1 MKLNEYL
8 DINELTSLIN
18 NGFITV
24 REHDEFPL
32 RILNYAKKAAG
43 IRNDKWP
50 DALLKSRGLIV
61 DNDDNIVAMGMRKFW
76 NVERTTW
83 LKKPLIVADK
93 LDGSLGVV
101 YVWKGVPYIA
111 TRGSFHSEMADWANK
126 FLDENLDYRQ
136 WLYNEPVV
144 NSPLTPHVEIIFNAN
159 RIVVDYDYEDLVL
172 LGYNDD
178 RSWTPAQQEWTYPG
192 RIAQSFQFD
201 SLKEIFKSEYRP
213 NAEGFVILDS
223 AGQMKK
229 YKYEEYL
236 ALHKA
241 VSNMTERAIYNK
253 MVTGDVDEFIL
264 SLPDEF
270 QDEAQ
275 SLATRLRS
283 AYNEKRKEFYN
294 ARVLIQVAEKQP
306 GRKGVAL
313 HMQETNVPGWI
324 RACVFAYLD
333 NNMEAIEANIWKQV
347 KP

>member
-8 DINELTSLIN
+8 DINELTSLTN

-24 REHDEFPL
+24 REHNEFPL

-61 DNDDNIVAMGMRKFW
+61 DEHDNIVAVGMRKFW

-83 LKKPLIVADK
+83 LKKPLTVSDK
-93 LDGSLGVV
+93 LDGSLGIV
-101 YVWKGVPYIA
+101 YFWQGVPYIA
-111 TRGSFHSEMADWANK
+111 TRGSFHSEMADWANAYLDANPEYREW
-126 FLDENLDYRQ
+126 FL
-136 WLYNEPVV
+136 PSVG
-144 NSPLTPHVEIIFNAN
+144 LTPHVEIIYSGN

-178 RSWTPAQQEWTYPG
+178 VEWIPAKQDWTYPG
-192 RIAQSFQFD
+192 RIAQSYEFET
-201 SLKEIFKSEYRP
+201 LKDIFKSEYRP
-213 NAEGFVILDS
+213 NNEGFVIVDS
-223 AGQMKK
+223 KNQMKK

-253 MVTGDVDEFIL
+253 MVVGEVNDFIL

-270 QDEAQ
+270 QDEAN
-275 SLATRLRS
+275 SLAMKLKD
-283 AYNEKRKEFYN
+283 AYNEKFKEFYN
-294 ARVLIQVAEKQP
+294 ARALIQVAYKEP
-306 GRKGVAL
+306 GRRGVAL
-313 HMQETNVPGWI
+313 YMQENNTPGWI
-324 RACVFAYLD
+324 RACIFAYLD